1 MGTDT
6 NWLSAQKKKKVRA
19 EKLEEREAKRMKYE
33 QKQLEELKENV
44 SVPLEY
50 EGDDFID
57 IDDQVSEKCMVRG
70 QRYADPKDKAFSQGT
85 QTDSGAFPKVSVRTS
100 DRIFKPEVL
109 QTCVNLQAKH
119 HVNAS
124 RCTPII
130 AEVANN
136 IFGQSWCTRLGNND
150 VSDALP
156 SECAVKNAI
165 EDAAILRLKEIGEKV
180 LKNREEG
187 GKNTLHFDDTIKKS
201 GSKSFDVKTVLITTA
216 KKTENGEK
224 IKNSHSLGFEENL
237 SHKASDGAETIK
249 NMLSRIAV
257 LIGVSYEEFL
267 DLMDYSM
274 TDRGGDVDALL
285 DELGLPKEDRMKC
298 NAHILLCID
307 SSLNKAFKDFEVKV
321 GVENIL
327 GHGLE
332 STHVL

>member
-1 MGTDT
+1 M
-6 NWLSAQKKKKVRA
+6 
-19 EKLEEREAKRMKYE
+19 
-33 QKQLEELKENV
+33 
-44 SVPLEY
+44 
-50 EGDDFID
+50 
-57 IDDQVSEKCMVRG
+57 
-70 QRYADPKDKAFSQGT
+70 
-85 QTDSGAFPKVSVRTS
+85 
-100 DRIFKPEVL
+100 
-109 QTCVNLQAKH
+109 
-119 HVNAS
+119 
-124 RCTPII
+124 
-130 AEVANN
+130 
-136 IFGQSWCTRLGNND
+136 
-150 VSDALP
+150 
-156 SECAVKNAI
+156 
-165 EDAAILRLKEIGEKV
+165 
-180 LKNREEG
+180 
-187 GKNTLHFDDTIKKS
+187 
-201 GSKSFDVKTVLITTA
+201 KTVLITTA

-307 SSLNKAFKDFEVKV
+307 SSLNKVSKDFEVKV
-321 GVENIL
+321 GVENLL